1 MTDFP
6 FPMVGFDLDG
16 TLVDT
21 APDLASAANHAL
33 ASVGRPPLAEAEV
46 RGIVGGGTR
55 HMLGLALEKTG
66 GRDDALLD
74 LALPRLLAF
83 YGAHIADASRVYDG
97 VADSLRLLRARGAR
111 LAVVTNKLGA
121 LSRQLLA
128 ALDLLPLVDVVI
140 GGDEVARQKPDRA
153 PMDAMIERL
162 GIGGRAAFVGD
173 SIYDITAAHAAGLPA
188 VAVSFGYRDR
198 PVEMLGGDAVIDRFS
213 DLVPVLERL

>member
-21 APDLASAANHAL
+21 VPDLASAANHAL

-188 VAVSFGYRDR
+188 VVVSFGYRDR
-198 PVEMLGGDAVIDRFS
+198 PVEMLGADAVIDRFS